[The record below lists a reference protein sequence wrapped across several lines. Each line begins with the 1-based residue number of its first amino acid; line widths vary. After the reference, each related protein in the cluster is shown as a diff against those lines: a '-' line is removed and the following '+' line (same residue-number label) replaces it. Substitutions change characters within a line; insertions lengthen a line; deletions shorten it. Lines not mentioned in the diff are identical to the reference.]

1 MQGLLQYLSFSFFNE
16 AIKYLKSAIYTTC
29 TCIKLYRGATC
40 FMLIFSDFENLKVDF
55 YISYIN
61 LKENLEET
69 VILELREMQNNP
81 TKS

>member
-1 MQGLLQYLSFSFFNE
+1 
-16 AIKYLKSAIYTTC
+16 
-29 TCIKLYRGATC
+29 
-40 FMLIFSDFENLKVDF
+40 MLIFSDFENLKGDF

-69 VILELREMQNNP
+69 VILELRELQNNP

>member
-1 MQGLLQYLSFSFFNE
+1 
-16 AIKYLKSAIYTTC
+16 
-29 TCIKLYRGATC
+29 
-40 FMLIFSDFENLKVDF
+40 MLIFSDFENLKVDF

-69 VILELREMQNNP
+69 VILELRELQNNP

>member
-1 MQGLLQYLSFSFFNE
+1 
-16 AIKYLKSAIYTTC
+16 
-29 TCIKLYRGATC
+29 
-40 FMLIFSDFENLKVDF
+40 MLILSDFEKLKGDF

-69 VILELREMQNNP
+69 VILELRELQNNP